1 MIIFICIIAY
11 LIPLGIIG
19 WYLYSD
25 MKKGETIEEYY
36 NRAHLDGLFVFMIL
50 FPIINIVMSLIALV
64 EIIWIKIKNI
74 KK

>member
-1 MIIFICIIAY
+1 MIIFICLLIY
-11 LIPLGIIG
+11 LIPLGIIS

-50 FPIINIVMSLIALV
+50 FPIVNIAVSAIALA
-64 EIIWIKIKNI
+64 EIIWVKIKNI